1 MQAPDY
7 TKNYYFILGVKP
19 SATQEEL
26 KQSYHA
32 LAKKYH
38 PDTNIEAQA
47 RAAEE
52 IFKDINEAYHLLS
65 NPLTRASYD
74 YSRELGVTA
83 PAAPV
88 VFGTELPPFDAV
100 VTDKKAR
107 SHARFERMMRESLV
121 DGSDVPPAL
130 ADMYERNRLIM
141 TAFAVAV
148 FYSLTMLVVC
158 SFWQSWR
165 ARFAI
170 MGKLTLW
177 LLLLYVCLELVAFC
191 RRKYPGVFDN
201 VMLLYLALFL
211 LYTII
216 YIICH

>member
-19 SATQEEL
+19 SATPEEL
-26 KQSYHA
+26 KRSYHA

-38 PDTNIEAQA
+38 PDANRGAQVGE
-47 RAAEE
+47 AEE
-52 IFKDINEAYHLLS
+52 IFKDINEAYQLLS
-65 NPLTRASYD
+65 NPLTRSSYD
-74 YSRELGVTA
+74 YCREIGIKT

-121 DGSDVPPAL
+121 DGNDVPPAL
-130 ADMYERNRLIM
+130 AEMYERNRLIM

-148 FYSLTMLVVC
+148 FYFLTLLVVC
-158 SFWQSWR
+158 SFWESWR

-170 MGKLTLW
+170 IGKLQL
-177 LLLLYVCLELVAFC
+177 
-191 RRKYPGVFDN
+191 
-201 VMLLYLALFL
+201 
-211 LYTII
+211 
-216 YIICH
+216 CHRSP